1 MSSLC
6 SRCQL
11 VHGPTTEHAENK
23 IVFNTQMQMEHLYA
37 ISPQLRFR
45 YYSRRAGRKTVVAE
59 GVDIHNET
67 IFGKYDSTV
76 CV

>member
-1 MSSLC
+1 MLLLC

-37 ISPQLRFR
+37 ITPNKVQIL
-45 YYSRRAGRKTVVAE
+45 
-59 GVDIHNET
+59 
-67 IFGKYDSTV
+67 
-76 CV
+76 